1 VLGIIAFASLAA
13 VAAEPAK
20 SGVTTAAEP
29 PPAAVP
35 QPSLGTPLPPPR
47 RLAPTRGAIPPAGGV
62 SAEPRAS
69 LLSYISPGD
78 YPPSSVAQRE
88 QGQPSFR
95 LTIGPDGRVT
105 GCVILVSS
113 GSSALDGA
121 TCRIMRARA
130 RFNPARDGSGNP
142 VPDEY
147 FGRVAWRM
155 NS

>member
-1 VLGIIAFASLAA
+1 MLGITAFGLLAA
-13 VAAEPAK
+13 GAAEPAK
-20 SGVTTAAEP
+20 SGAIVAAD

-35 QPSLGTPLPPPR
+35 APSLGAPDTPR
-47 RLAPTRGAIPPAGGV
+47 RLRPTRGAIPPAGGV
-62 SAEPRAS
+62 SAEPRAP
-69 LLSYISPGD
+69 LQTYIARED
-78 YPPSSVAQRE
+78 YPPSSAASRE

-95 LTIGPDGRVT
+95 LTVGPDGRVT

-113 GSSALDGA
+113 GSSALDSA

-142 VPDEY
+142 VADEY
-147 FGRVAWRM
+147 FGHVAWRM